1 MVVISVGVLMIGTG
15 CAGKRVAS
23 ISSDQSTTIRGKD
36 DAGDVAENV
45 NKEPLA
51 SIDSSPSTGVSTAKE
66 PRESFASPPTPGSG
80 SIPSSAVV
88 LPGNSM
94 GASGVPET
102 IGLGDIYFD
111 FDRFLIRTDA
121 QPVLEGDAGW
131 LRNEQ
136 GKSLLIEGHCDE
148 RGTLS
153 YNLVLGENRAK
164 AAKRYLEDL
173 GIPASRLMTTSYG
186 KEKPFCKDHN
196 ESCWSKN
203 RRAHFITR

>member
-1 MVVISVGVLMIGTG
+1 M
-15 CAGKRVAS
+15 K
-23 ISSDQSTTIRGKD
+23 GKD
-36 DAGDVAENV
+36 DTGGAAEKV

-51 SIDSSPSTGVSTAKE
+51 SVDSSLTTGGPTAKE
-66 PRESFASPPTPGSG
+66 PRESLASTPTPGNG
-80 SIPSSAVV
+80 SIPSSAVMP
-88 LPGNSM
+88 PGNSV
-94 GASGVPET
+94 GASGAPET

-111 FDRFLIRTDA
+111 FDRFLIRADA
-121 QPVLEGDAGW
+121 QPVLEGDARW

-148 RGTLS
+148 RGTLA

-186 KEKPFCKDHN
+186 KEKPFCTDHN
-196 ESCWSKN
+196 ESCWSTN
-203 RRAHFITR
+203 RRAHFVVR